1 MTMAT
6 PGKKS
11 PLPDIA
17 VASLYQRNLVTRH
30 TGRAVRLSV
39 EGLVSELGATSLTV
53 LDFGDVAVL
62 DFSCADEVVAKLV
75 LRAVDDASAETGC
88 FFMFRGVAQHHVDP
102 MDSALRRRGLAAA
115 AQGPGGEPFLIG
127 EVEPAASRLWLAVCE
142 AGHARLDD
150 LAPVL
155 GMEPQDCGRLLDRMC
170 ARRLLRRE
178 GQAYHSLFYTFA
190 EAERLGNG
198 QDAAGPAA
206 PDGASPSERE

>member
-1 MTMAT
+1 MAT
-6 PGKKS
+6 QRRSS
-11 PLPDIA
+11 PMPDIA
-17 VASLYQRNLVTRH
+17 VASLYQKNLVTRH

-53 LDFGDVAVL
+53 LDFGDVAVI

-75 LRAVDDASAETGC
+75 LRAVDGESAESGC

-102 MDSALRRRGLAAA
+102 MDCALRRRGLAAA
-115 AQGPGGEPFLIG
+115 AQSPGGEPFLMG

-142 AGHARLDD
+142 AGHARRDD

-170 ARRLLRRE
+170 ARRLLRRD

-190 EAERLGNG
+190 EAERVGNG

-206 PDGASPSERE
+206 PDGASHSERG

>member
-1 MTMAT
+1 METE
-6 PGKKS
+6 GSSS

-53 LDFGDVAVL
+53 LDFGDVAVI

-75 LRAVDDASAETGC
+75 LRAVDDASAESQH
-88 FFMFRGVAQHHVDP
+88 FFVFRGVAQHHLDP

-115 AQGPGGEPFLIG
+115 AEGPEGEPFLIG
-127 EVEPAASRLWLAVCE
+127 DVEPVASRLWLAVCE
-142 AGHARLDD
+142 AGHACLDD

-155 GMEPQDCGRLLDRMC
+155 GMEPGDCGRLLDRMC
-170 ARRLLRRE
+170 ARRLLRRD

-190 EAERLGNG
+190 EAERAGNG
-198 QDAAGPAA
+198 HGTAGAEA
-206 PDGASPSERE
+206 LDGAPPSERE

>member
-1 MTMAT
+1 MASQ
-6 PGKKS
+6 GKAS
-11 PLPDIA
+11 PMPDIA
-17 VASLYQRNLVTRH
+17 VASLYQKNLVTRH

-53 LDFGDVAVL
+53 LDFGDVAVI

-75 LRAVDDASAETGC
+75 LRAVDDESAESGC

-127 EVEPAASRLWLAVCE
+127 EVEPTASRLWLAVCE

-150 LAPVL
+150 LAPAL

-190 EAERLGNG
+190 EAERVGHG
-198 QDAAGPAA
+198 PGAAGPAA

>member
-1 MTMAT
+1 MGTEGDTSAM
-6 PGKKS
+6 
-11 PLPDIA
+11 PDIA

-30 TGRAVRLSV
+30 TGRAVRLSI

-53 LDFGDVAVL
+53 LDFGDVAVI

-75 LRAVDDASAETGC
+75 LRAVDGVSDEADH
-88 FFMFRGVAQHHVDP
+88 FFVFRGVAQHHVDP

-115 AQGPGGEPFLIG
+115 ALGPEGEPFLIG
-127 EVEPAASRLWLAVCE
+127 DIEPAASRLWLAVCE

-155 GMEPQDCGRLLDRMC
+155 GMDPGDCGRLLDRMC
-170 ARRLLRRE
+170 ARRLLRRD

-190 EAERLGNG
+190 EAERAGNG
-198 QDAAGPAA
+198 HGTLRPHS
-206 PDGASPSERE
+206 PDRALSSGQE

>member
-1 MTMAT
+1 M
-6 PGKKS
+6 
-11 PLPDIA
+11 PDIA

-39 EGLVSELGATSLTV
+39 EGLVSELGGTSLTV
-53 LDFGDVAVL
+53 LDFGDVAVI

-75 LRAVDDASAETGC
+75 LRAVDDESAESAASGC

-115 AQGPGGEPFLIG
+115 AQGPDGDPFLIG

-142 AGHARLDD
+142 AGHASLDD

-170 ARRLLRRE
+170 ARRLLRRD

-190 EAERLGNG
+190 EAERAGNG
-198 QDAAGPAA
+198 QNAADPAA